1 MKQLWSI
8 LMEKLKLVDPI
19 AALIAIGVMGMFT
32 IGMMTKIIIEF
43 FFLITQIVAMF
54 SGQPVG

>member
-8 LMEKLKLVDPI
+8 LMDKLRQVEPNA
-19 AALIAIGVMGMFT
+19 AALGIGITGLFT
-32 IGMMTKIIIEF
+32 IGMITKIIIELF
-43 FFLITQIVAMF
+43 FMITQIVAMF

>member
-1 MKQLWSI
+1 
-8 LMEKLKLVDPI
+8 MEKLRLVDPI
-19 AALIAIGVMGMFT
+19 AALIAIGVMGLFT
-32 IGMMTKIIIEF
+32 IGMITKVIVEF

>member
-1 MKQLWSI
+1 MKEIWKI
-8 LMEKLKLVDPI
+8 LMDKLRLVDPI

-43 FFLITQIVAMF
+43 FFMITQIVALVV
-54 SGQPVG
+54 GQPVG

>member
-1 MKQLWSI
+1 MKELWKI
-8 LMEKLKLVDPI
+8 LMDKLRLVDPI

-43 FFLITQIVAMF
+43 FFMITQIIALAV
-54 SGQPVG
+54 GQPVG

>member
-1 MKQLWSI
+1 MKELWKI
-8 LMEKLKLVDPI
+8 LMDKLRLVDPI

-43 FFLITQIVAMF
+43 FFMITQIVALVV
-54 SGQPVG
+54 GQPVG